1 MSRALRV
8 HIPGLAAGVRRLP
21 AEAAHYV
28 ARVHRLVSGDRF
40 IAFDP
45 EAAIECDVS
54 VTQIGNGHVTCA
66 FAEARPAALVG
77 QLPLTLLQAP
87 SKADRFE
94 DVVRAAT
101 ALGVRRLELVTS
113 ERSVFVP
120 NAKHR
125 ERLRAIAIDGARQSG
140 RGDLP
145 SLGGP
150 TALGAA
156 LSMIDAPLRVCLHP
170 RASVPLVARLRDWTP
185 AMDVAVLI
193 GPEGGFSDD
202 ELGAIEG
209 AGFELCALGPL
220 ILRAELAAVVAL
232 GCFAASLPGA
242 GPDEGTGSRV
252 TL

>member
-8 HIPGLAAGVRRLP
+8 HVPSLAAGVRRLP

-40 IAFDP
+40 TAFDP
-45 EAAIECDVS
+45 EACIECDVS
-54 VTQIGNGHVTCA
+54 VTQIGNGNVTCA
-66 FAEARPAALVG
+66 FEEPRPAALVG

-101 ALGVRRLELVTS
+101 ALGVRQLELVIT

-145 SLGGP
+145 GLGGP
-150 TALGAA
+150 TALTDALAA
-156 LSMIDAPLRVCLHP
+156 IHAPLRLCLHP
-170 RASVPLVARLRDWTP
+170 RARVPLITRLRDWTP
-185 AMDVAVLI
+185 TVDAALVI
-193 GPEGGFSDD
+193 GPEGGFSEN
-202 ELGAIEG
+202 ELHGIES

-220 ILRAELAAVVAL
+220 TLRAELAAVVAI
-232 GCFAASLPGA
+232 GCFAACLPGA
-242 GPDEGTGSRV
+242 ASTQPSEP
-252 TL
+252 